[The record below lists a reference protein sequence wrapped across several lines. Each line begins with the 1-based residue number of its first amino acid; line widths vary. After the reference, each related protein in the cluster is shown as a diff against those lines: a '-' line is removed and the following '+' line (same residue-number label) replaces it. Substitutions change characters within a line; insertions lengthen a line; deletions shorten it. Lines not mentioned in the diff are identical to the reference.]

1 MRFDFQRSWV
11 KESLIDPW
19 NPEFVSES
27 ERILRHEQ
35 LHYMI
40 SCLLTRQA
48 NQTLQNGRDPTKMV
62 HEVRSAAKRLNLQ
75 YDKDTNHGLNTE
87 AQLDWE
93 REIQQ
98 QLLILSI
105 NQ

>member
-1 MRFDFQRSWV
+1 
-11 KESLIDPW
+11 
-19 NPEFVSES
+19 
-27 ERILRHEQ
+27 
-35 LHYMI
+35 MI

-48 NQTLQNGRDPTKMV
+48 NQTLENVGDPLQMV
-62 HEVRSAAKRLNLQ
+62 QLVKAAAKRLNLQ

-98 QLLILSI
+98 QLLKLSI
-105 NQ
+105 KQARGF